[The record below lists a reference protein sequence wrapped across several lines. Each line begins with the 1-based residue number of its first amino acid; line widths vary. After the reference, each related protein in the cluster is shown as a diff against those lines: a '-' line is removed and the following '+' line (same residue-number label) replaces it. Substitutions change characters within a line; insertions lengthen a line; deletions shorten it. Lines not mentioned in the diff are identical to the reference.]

1 MKTADTDISKKDNFF
16 SRVMIKLSGEALL
29 GSKEFGIDSDVVDKI
44 ALDVVN
50 VAKNNIEVCIVVGG
64 GNIFRGVAGASQGIE
79 RGTADSMG
87 MLATV
92 INALAIQNSIE
103 KHNIPSRVLSAVP
116 MQTVCEPF
124 IRRKAIRHLE
134 KGRIVIFAGG
144 TGNPYFTT
152 DTAAALRAAEMNCT
166 VLMKG
171 TKVDGVYTS
180 DPVKDKNAERYENI
194 TYSRVLSDNLGIMD
208 ASAISLAR
216 DNSIPIIVFSIHAKN
231 ALVSIING
239 EGKKTI
245 ISN

>member
-1 MKTADTDISKKDNFF
+1 METKDNNINNKKNIF

-29 GSKEFGIDSDVVDKI
+29 GNKEFGIDSDIVDKI
-44 ALDVVN
+44 TYDIVALSKTN
-50 VAKNNIEVCIVVGG
+50 TEICIVVGG

-92 INALAIQNSIE
+92 INAMAIQNSIE
-103 KHNIPSRVLSAVP
+103 RLGVASRVLSAVP

-124 IRRKAIRHLE
+124 IRRRAIRHLE
-134 KGRIVIFAGG
+134 KNRIVIFAGG

-171 TKVDGVYTS
+171 TQVDGVYDS
-180 DPVKDKNAERYENI
+180 DPIKNKNAKRYDNI
-194 TYSRVLSDNLGIMD
+194 TYSKVLSDNLAIMD

-216 DNSIPIIVFSIHAKN
+216 DNSIPIVVFSIDSKN
-231 ALVSIING
+231 ALSSIING
-239 EGKKTI
+239 DGVKTI

>member
-1 MKTADTDISKKDNFF
+1 METKDNNINNKKNIF

-29 GSKEFGIDSDVVDKI
+29 GNKEFGIDSDIVDKI
-44 ALDVVN
+44 TYDIVALSKTN
-50 VAKNNIEVCIVVGG
+50 TEICIVVGG

-92 INALAIQNSIE
+92 INAMAIQNSIE
-103 KHNIPSRVLSAVP
+103 RLGVASRVLSAVP

-124 IRRKAIRHLE
+124 IRRRAIRHLE
-134 KGRIVIFAGG
+134 KNRIVIFAGG

-171 TKVDGVYTS
+171 TQVDGVYDS
-180 DPVKDKNAERYENI
+180 DPIKNKNAKRYENI
-194 TYSRVLSDNLGIMD
+194 TYSKVLSDNLAIMD

-216 DNSIPIIVFSIHAKN
+216 DNSIPIVVFSINSKN
-231 ALVSIING
+231 ALSSIING
-239 EGKKTI
+239 DGVKTI

>member
-194 TYSRVLSDNLGIMD
+194 TYSKVLSDNLGIMD

-239 EGKKTI
+239 ESKKTI

>member
-1 MKTADTDISKKDNFF
+1 METRDKNINNKKNIF

-29 GSKEFGIDSDVVDKI
+29 GNKEFGIDSNIVDKI
-44 ALDVVN
+44 TYDIVALSKTN
-50 VAKNNIEVCIVVGG
+50 TEICIVVGG

-92 INALAIQNSIE
+92 INAMAIQNSIE
-103 KHNIPSRVLSAVP
+103 RLGVASRVLSAVP

-124 IRRKAIRHLE
+124 IRRRAIRHLE
-134 KGRIVIFAGG
+134 KNRIVIFAGG

-171 TKVDGVYTS
+171 TQVDGVYDS
-180 DPVKDKNAERYENI
+180 DPIKNKNAKRYNNI
-194 TYSRVLSDNLGIMD
+194 TYSKVLSDNLAIMD

-216 DNSIPIIVFSIHAKN
+216 DNSIPIVVFSINSKN
-231 ALVSIING
+231 ALSSIING
-239 EGKKTI
+239 DGVKTI

>member
-1 MKTADTDISKKDNFF
+1 METKHNNINNKKNIF

-29 GSKEFGIDSDVVDKI
+29 GNKEFGIDSDIVDKI
-44 ALDVVN
+44 TYDIVALSKTN
-50 VAKNNIEVCIVVGG
+50 TEICIVVGG

-92 INALAIQNSIE
+92 INAMAIQNSIE
-103 KHNIPSRVLSAVP
+103 RLGVASRVLSAVP

-124 IRRKAIRHLE
+124 IRRRAIRHLE
-134 KGRIVIFAGG
+134 KNRIVIFAGG

-171 TKVDGVYTS
+171 TQVDGVYDS
-180 DPVKDKNAERYENI
+180 DPIKNKNAKRYDNI
-194 TYSRVLSDNLGIMD
+194 TYSKVLSDNLAIMD

-216 DNSIPIIVFSIHAKN
+216 DNSIPIVVFSINSKN
-231 ALVSIING
+231 ALSSIING
-239 EGKKTI
+239 DGVKTI

>member
-1 MKTADTDISKKDNFF
+1 METRDNNINNKKNIF

-29 GSKEFGIDSDVVDKI
+29 GNKEFGIDSDVVDKI
-44 ALDVVN
+44 TYDIVALSKTN
-50 VAKNNIEVCIVVGG
+50 TEICIVVGG

-92 INALAIQNSIE
+92 INAMAIQNSIE
-103 KHNIPSRVLSAVP
+103 RLGVASRVLSAVP

-124 IRRKAIRHLE
+124 IRRRAIRHLE
-134 KGRIVIFAGG
+134 KNRIVIFAGG

-171 TKVDGVYTS
+171 TQVDGVYDS
-180 DPVKDKNAERYENI
+180 DPIKNKNAKRYDNI
-194 TYSRVLSDNLGIMD
+194 TYSKVLSDNLAIMD

-216 DNSIPIIVFSIHAKN
+216 DNSIPIVVFSINSKN
-231 ALVSIING
+231 ALSSIING
-239 EGKKTI
+239 DGVKTI